1 MVAITIILKCQRS
14 HRSISEVTLVYLH
27 FRTIHLNPQIQQQQ
41 EGTRLP
47 PQWQDTCPPEQWT
60 MDIHTTIIPMECIPP
75 IILWLIQQSTLRLQ
89 PWTIWWTIL
98 TIWWIISTQCS
109 PSPLLLQ
116 HPTLYAS
123 SIPSWRDSYLNK
135 NSLLQRLMCVIVA
148 IKLATGFNSVL

>member
-1 MVAITIILKCQRS
+1 MSTVPQVNFGSYTSLFAFQNNT
-14 HRSISEVTLVYLH
+14 SEST
-27 FRTIHLNPQIQQQQ
+27 NPTTTGGNSTPSTMTGYMPT
-41 EGTRLP
+41 GTMNNGYP
-47 PQWQDTCPPEQWT
+47 YYNYSYG
-60 MDIHTTIIPMECIPP
+60 

-116 HPTLYAS
+116 HPTLYVS
-123 SIPSWRDSYLNK
+123 SIPSWKDSCLNK
-135 NSLLQRLMCVIVA
+135 NSLLPLLMCVIVA